1 MFYCVVILSVSFE
14 FDFFPSCSP
23 QVFII
28 LCHFAVKSSFSGFVT
43 HQDEHVAFI
52 SRGSFIDWI
61 LLYNK
66 TNVCHWAVFLLFAL
80 PDLSFITTWPFLW
93 KVSAITL
100 VSCLPLYIIKYL
112 KRKFSPPSYSK
123 LSSWAKLGLPCFVV
137 SCFTERS
144 VFSTFFTHW
153 SSVTGKTTCGG
164 KGTPWKNGKLGEI
177 KTIFFGLCHWDLG
190 MTWKKKH
197 IKKKTVKGWRRRV
210 WRVTDCTEKDSNT
223 WPHFVGK
230 RSICLLLLENISNK
244 SASSV
249 ILYTSDALFQRF
261 SFYMWSSDFF

>member
-1 MFYCVVILSVSFE
+1 MLLLSLVVRSLIE
-14 FDFFPSCSP
+14 FSC
-23 QVFII
+23 
-28 LCHFAVKSSFSGFVT
+28 T
-43 HQDEHVAFI
+43 T
-52 SRGSFIDWI
+52 
-61 LLYNK
+61 K

-153 SSVTGKTTCGG
+153 SSVTGQDDLWRKRNTL
-164 KGTPWKNGKLGEI
+164 KNGKLGEI

-197 IKKKTVKGWRRRV
+197 IKKKDCKRMEEKSVTRHWLHWEGLEHLTSFCWETVNLPSFAWK
-210 WRVTDCTEKDSNT
+210 
-223 WPHFVGK
+223 HFK
-230 RSICLLLLENISNK
+230 QISFK
-244 SASSV
+244 CHFIHFWCIISTFLFLYVEFRLFLSV
-249 ILYTSDALFQRF
+249 I
-261 SFYMWSSDFF
+261 FYSRY

>member
-28 LCHFAVKSSFSGFVT
+28 SCHFAVKSSFSGFVT

-197 IKKKTVKGWRRRV
+197 RKKKR
-210 WRVTDCTEKDSNT
+210 
-223 WPHFVGK
+223 
-230 RSICLLLLENISNK
+230 L
-244 SASSV
+244 
-249 ILYTSDALFQRF
+249 
-261 SFYMWSSDFF
+261 